1 MSTFERQAIR
11 DLEKMQHFNIE
22 RDLEEQTWPPA
33 DVFAVTFPDIKN
45 SAKYAR
51 VTTERTSEHSQ
62 WNEVCL

>member
-1 MSTFERQAIR
+1 
-11 DLEKMQHFNIE
+11 MQHFNIE

-33 DVFAVTFPDIKN
+33 DVFAVTSPDIKN

-62 WNEVCL
+62 